1 MVIDELSRILFDLG
15 LSRHLLEDVSMIVAD
30 LLAG

>member
-1 MVIDELSRILFDLG
+1 MVIDELSRILFDLK
-15 LSRHLLEDVSMIVAD
+15 LSRELLEDVSMLVAD